1 MEKLSE
7 YGEEYR
13 RILTYFLKKNGI
25 YDMFVGN
32 TVYFHTERI
41 SQNNTLR
48 RRQYYNPIFNQA
60 AWERDGLVNLF
71 SEFFSFTS
79 TKYPKHLGVFG
90 RFAFWTDKNK
100 VWENFIYKREYEEIT
115 TLK

>member
-1 MEKLSE
+1 MDKLTE

-32 TVYFHTERI
+32 TKYYH
-41 SQNNTLR
+41 NNKIGFFLG
-48 RRQYYNPIFNQA
+48 RQFYNRIFNQA
-60 AWERDGLVNLF
+60 TWEGDGLVRLF
-71 SEFFSFTS
+71 SDFFSFTS
-79 TKYPKHLGVFG
+79 VKYPKHLGVFG
-90 RFAFWTDKNK
+90 RFTFWRSKNEDWK
-100 VWENFIYKREYEEIT
+100 NFIYRREYEEIT